1 MCNVQLLQVCGNPL
15 FLISLAVVMS
25 CLKES
30 ASHMGPLYWFPDK
43 CCLIPGHEPAAS
55 PSFLHTTLRK
65 RRKRVSIVIVLFHTG
80 VYMFFVF
87 FLREEIYEDKEE
99 YKTRD
104 KIFTRMS
111 SKIKW
116 NVMQVSK
123 SWELLNRQECYA
135 SLAIRVK
142 ITEWYANLHW
152 LWADSGRPL
161 GIKQVGPFI
170 FFLKLSTWF

>member
-1 MCNVQLLQVCGNPL
+1 MQCTITPGLWKSTLSS
-15 FLISLAVVMS
+15 LISLAVVMS

-30 ASHMGPLYWFPDK
+30 TSHMGPLYWFPDK

-65 RRKRVSIVIVLFHTG
+65 RRKRVSILIVLFHQG
-80 VYMFFVF
+80 GRMLLFFF
-87 FLREEIYEDKEE
+87 FRGKSMRRTKE

-123 SWELLNRQECYA
+123 SWELLKRQECHA

-142 ITEWYANLHW
+142 TTKWYANLHW
-152 LWADSGRPL
+152 LWEWSPTLA
-161 GIKQVGPFI
+161 VH
-170 FFLKLSTWF
+170 

>member
-1 MCNVQLLQVCGNPL
+1 MQCTIAPGLWKSTLSS
-15 FLISLAVVMS
+15 LISLAVVMS

-30 ASHMGPLYWFPDK
+30 TSHMGPLYWFPDK

-65 RRKRVSIVIVLFHTG
+65 RRKRVSILIVLFHKG
-80 VYMFFVF
+80 VCMFCFF
-87 FLREEIYEDKEE
+87 FLSGEIYEKDKEE

-104 KIFTRMS
+104 KIFTQMS

-123 SWELLNRQECYA
+123 SWELLKRQECHA

-142 ITEWYANLHW
+142 ITKWYANLHW
-152 LWADSGRPL
+152 LWEWS
-161 GIKQVGPFI
+161 
-170 FFLKLSTWF
+170 STLAVH

>member
-1 MCNVQLLQVCGNPL
+1 MQCIITPGLWKST
-15 FLISLAVVMS
+15 LISLAVVMS

-80 VYMFFVF
+80 VYMVFFF
-87 FLREEIYEDKEE
+87 FLRGEIYEDKEE

-104 KIFTRMS
+104 KIFTQMS
-111 SKIKW
+111 SKIK
-116 NVMQVSK
+116 
-123 SWELLNRQECYA
+123 
-135 SLAIRVK
+135 
-142 ITEWYANLHW
+142 
-152 LWADSGRPL
+152 
-161 GIKQVGPFI
+161 
-170 FFLKLSTWF
+170 